1 MRKTVHSHPMLHAA
15 AAACAAAMICLPSF
29 AAAADIAWT
38 STRISATMA
47 TGKRTSESQAVF
59 TNGDKADVSGAC
71 DSGPLDDKGLATS
84 TCEAEFRFA
93 DGSRILMS
101 YKSRHDEKTL
111 AANATGT
118 FKGGKGRFEGM
129 TGTAS
134 GVGLT
139 GKMQWTGT
147 YTLPSKK

>member
-1 MRKTVHSHPMLHAA
+1 MRGTIHSHPMLHAA
-15 AAACAAAMICLPSF
+15 AAACAAAALCLPSF

-38 STRISATMA
+38 STRISGTMA
-47 TGKRTSESQAVF
+47 GGKRTSESQAVF

-71 DSGPLDDKGLATS
+71 TSGPLDDKGWATS

-101 YKSRHDEKTL
+101 YNSRHDEKTL
-111 AANATGT
+111 AANANGM
-118 FKGGKGRFEGM
+118 FKGGKGRFEGV

-134 GVGLT
+134 GAGLS

-147 YTLPSKK
+147 YTLPARK

>member
-1 MRKTVHSHPMLHAA
+1 MRKTTHPRPMLHAA
-15 AAACAAAMICLPSF
+15 AAACAVAALCLPSL

-47 TGKRTSESQAVF
+47 SGKRTSESQAVF
-59 TNGDKADVSGAC
+59 TNGDKADVSGVC
-71 DSGPLDDKGLATS
+71 DSGPLDDKGWATS
-84 TCEAEFRFA
+84 ICEAEFRFA

-101 YKSRHDEKTL
+101 FNSRHDEKTL

-134 GVGLT
+134 GAGLT

>member
-134 GVGLT
+134 GAGLT

>member
-1 MRKTVHSHPMLHAA
+1 MHSTVHPHPMLHAA
-15 AAACAAAMICLPSF
+15 AAACAAAALCLPSF
-29 AAAADIAWT
+29 VAAADIAWT
-38 STRISATMA
+38 STRISGTM
-47 TGKRTSESQAVF
+47 TGGKRTSESQAVF

-71 DSGPLDDKGLATS
+71 TSGPLDDKGWAVS

-101 YKSRHDEKTL
+101 FDSRHDEKTL

-118 FKGGKGRFEGM
+118 FKGGRGRFEGI

-134 GVGLT
+134 GAGLT

-147 YTLPSKK
+147 YALPSKK

>member
-1 MRKTVHSHPMLHAA
+1 MRGTIQSHPMLHAA
-15 AAACAAAMICLPSF
+15 AAACAAAVICLPSLS
-29 AAAADIAWT
+29 AAADIAWT
-38 STRISATMA
+38 STRISGTMA
-47 TGKRTSESQAVF
+47 SGKRTSESQAVF

-71 DSGPLDDKGLATS
+71 TSGPLDDKGWAVS

-101 YKSRHDEKTL
+101 YDSRHDEKTL
-111 AANATGT
+111 AAKASGT
-118 FKGGKGRFEGM
+118 FKGGKGRFEGI

-147 YTLPSKK
+147 YTLPAKK

>member
-1 MRKTVHSHPMLHAA
+1 MRGTIHSHPMLHAA
-15 AAACAAAMICLPSF
+15 AAACAAAVICLPSL

-38 STRISATMA
+38 STRLSGTMA
-47 TGKRTSESQAVF
+47 SGKRTSESQAVF

-71 DSGPLDDKGLATS
+71 TSGPLDDKGWAVS

-101 YKSRHDEKTL
+101 YNSRHDEKTL
-111 AANATGT
+111 AAKATAA
-118 FKGGKGRFEGM
+118 FKGGKGRFEGI

-147 YTLPSKK
+147 YTLPAKK

>member
-1 MRKTVHSHPMLHAA
+1 MHKTVRPHPMLHAA
-15 AAACAAAMICLPSF
+15 VAACAAAVLCLPAV

-38 STRISATMA
+38 STRISGTMA
-47 TGKRTSESQAVF
+47 SGKRTSESQAVF
-59 TNGDKADVSGAC
+59 ANGDKADVSGAC
-71 DSGPLDDKGLATS
+71 TSGPLDDKGWATS

-101 YKSRHDEKTL
+101 YNSRHDEKTL

-118 FKGGKGRFEGM
+118 FKGGKGRFEGI

-147 YTLPSKK
+147 YTLPTGK

>member
-1 MRKTVHSHPMLHAA
+1 MRGTIHSHPMLHAA
-15 AAACAAAMICLPSF
+15 AVACAAAVIGLPSL

-38 STRISATMA
+38 STRISGTMA
-47 TGKRTSESQAVF
+47 SGKRTSESQAVF

-71 DSGPLDDKGLATS
+71 TSGPLDDKGWAVS

-101 YKSRHDEKTL
+101 YDSRHDEKTL
-111 AANATGT
+111 AAKASGT
-118 FKGGKGRFEGM
+118 FKGGKGRFEGI

-147 YTLPSKK
+147 YTLPAKK

>member
-134 GVGLT
+134 GTGLT

-147 YTLPSKK
+147 YALPSKK

>member
-1 MRKTVHSHPMLHAA
+1 MHKTVHPHPILHAA
-15 AAACAAAMICLPSF
+15 AAACAVAALCLPSL
-29 AAAADIAWT
+29 AVAADIAWT
-38 STRISATMA
+38 STRISGTMA
-47 TGKRTSESQAVF
+47 SGKRTSESQAVF

-71 DSGPLDDKGLATS
+71 SSGPLDDKGWATS
-84 TCEAEFRFA
+84 ICEAEFRFA

-101 YKSRHDEKTL
+101 FESRHDEKTL
-111 AANATGT
+111 VANATGT

-134 GVGLT
+134 GTGLT

-147 YTLPSKK
+147 YALPSKK

>member
-1 MRKTVHSHPMLHAA
+1 MHKTVHQHPMLHAA

>member
-1 MRKTVHSHPMLHAA
+1 MRRTVHPHPMLHAA
-15 AAACAAAMICLPSF
+15 AAACAAAAICLPSI

-38 STRISATMA
+38 STRISATLA
-47 TGKRTSESQAVF
+47 TGKRTSESQAAF

-71 DSGPLDDKGLATS
+71 DVGPLDDKGWATS

-101 YKSRHDEKTL
+101 YNVRHDEKTL
-111 AANATGT
+111 AANASGT

-129 TGTAS
+129 TGTVS

-147 YTLPSKK
+147 YALPSKK

>member
-1 MRKTVHSHPMLHAA
+1 MHKTVRPDPMLHTAA
-15 AAACAAAMICLPSF
+15 AVCAAAVLCLPAL

-38 STRISATMA
+38 STRISGTMA
-47 TGKRTSESQAVF
+47 GGKRTSESQAVF
-59 TNGDKADVSGAC
+59 TNGDKAEVSGAC
-71 DSGPLDDKGLATS
+71 TSGPLDDKAWATS

-101 YKSRHDEKTL
+101 YNSRHDEKTL

-118 FKGGKGRFEGM
+118 FKGGKGRFEGI

-147 YTLPSKK
+147 YTLPTGK

>member
-1 MRKTVHSHPMLHAA
+1 MHKTVHPHPMLHAA
-15 AAACAAAMICLPSF
+15 AVACAAAVLGLPSA

-38 STRISATMA
+38 STRISGTMA
-47 TGKRTSESQAVF
+47 SGKRTSESQAVF
-59 TNGDKADVSGAC
+59 ANGDKADVSGAC
-71 DSGPLDDKGLATS
+71 ASGPPDDKGWATS

-101 YKSRHDEKTL
+101 YNARHDEKTL

-118 FKGGKGRFEGM
+118 FKGGKGRFEGI

-134 GVGLT
+134 GAGLS

-147 YTLPSKK
+147 YTLPTRK

>member
-1 MRKTVHSHPMLHAA
+1 MHKTVHRYPMLHAA
-15 AAACAAAMICLPSF
+15 AVACAAAVLGLPSA

-38 STRISATMA
+38 STRISGTMA
-47 TGKRTSESQAVF
+47 SGKRTSESQAVF
-59 TNGDKADVSGAC
+59 ANGDKADVSGAC
-71 DSGPLDDKGLATS
+71 ASGPPDDKGWATS

-101 YKSRHDEKTL
+101 YNARHDEKTL

-118 FKGGKGRFEGM
+118 FKGGKGRFEGI

-134 GVGLT
+134 GAGLS

-147 YTLPSKK
+147 YTLPTRK

>member
-1 MRKTVHSHPMLHAA
+1 MHKTVHRYPMHHAA
-15 AAACAAAMICLPSF
+15 AVACAAVVLGLPSA

-38 STRISATMA
+38 STRISGTMA
-47 TGKRTSESQAVF
+47 SGKRTSESQAVF

-71 DSGPLDDKGLATS
+71 TSGPPDDKGWATS

-101 YKSRHDEKTL
+101 YNARHDEKTL

-118 FKGGKGRFEGM
+118 FKGGKGRFEGI

-134 GVGLT
+134 GAGLS

-147 YTLPSKK
+147 YTLPARK

>member
-1 MRKTVHSHPMLHAA
+1 MRRCGALPAV
-15 AAACAAAMICLPSF
+15 ICRRRRHCLDVDPHLG
-29 AAAADIAWT
+29 T
-38 STRISATMA
+38 LA
-47 TGKRTSESQAVF
+47 TGKRDQRERGGVHRRH
-59 TNGDKADVSGAC
+59 KADVSSAC
-71 DSGPLDDKGLATS
+71 TSGPLDDKGWATS
-84 TCEAEFRFA
+84 ACEAEFRFA

-101 YKSRHDEKTL
+101 YNSRHDEKTL

-118 FKGGKGRFEGM
+118 FTGGKGRFEGM
-129 TGTAS
+129 TGTVS

>member
-147 YTLPSKK
+147 YALPSKK

>member
-1 MRKTVHSHPMLHAA
+1 MHTTVHPHPMLHVAAAVCAA
-15 AAACAAAMICLPSF
+15 AALCLPAV

-47 TGKRTSESQAVF
+47 SGKRTSESQAVF

-71 DSGPLDDKGLATS
+71 TLGPLDDKGWATAA
-84 TCEAEFRFA
+84 CEAEFRFA

-101 YKSRHDEKTL
+101 FDFRHDEKTL
-111 AANATGT
+111 AAKATGT
-118 FKGGKGRFEGM
+118 FKGGKGRFEGI

>member
-1 MRKTVHSHPMLHAA
+1 MHKTVHSHPILHAA
-15 AAACAAAMICLPSF
+15 AAACAAAVICLPSL

-38 STRISATMA
+38 STRISGTMA
-47 TGKRTSESQAVF
+47 SGKRTSESQAVF

-71 DSGPLDDKGLATS
+71 SSGPIDDKGWATS
-84 TCEAEFRFA
+84 ICEAEFRFA

-101 YKSRHDEKTL
+101 FESRHNEKTL

-118 FKGGKGRFEGM
+118 FKGGKGRFAGM

-134 GVGLT
+134 GTGLT

-147 YTLPSKK
+147 YALPSKK

>member
-1 MRKTVHSHPMLHAA
+1 MHRTVHPHPMLRAA
-15 AAACAAAMICLPSF
+15 AAACAAAALCLPSF

-38 STRISATMA
+38 STRISASLA
-47 TGKRTSESQAVF
+47 TGKRVNVSEAVF
-59 TNGDKADVSGAC
+59 TDGSKADVSSAC
-71 DSGPLDDKGLATS
+71 TSGPLDDKGWATS
-84 TCEAEFRFA
+84 ACEAEFRFA

-101 YKSRHDEKTL
+101 YNSRHDEKTL

-118 FKGGKGRFEGM
+118 FTGGKGRFEGM
-129 TGTAS
+129 TGTVS

-147 YTLPSKK
+147 YALPSKK